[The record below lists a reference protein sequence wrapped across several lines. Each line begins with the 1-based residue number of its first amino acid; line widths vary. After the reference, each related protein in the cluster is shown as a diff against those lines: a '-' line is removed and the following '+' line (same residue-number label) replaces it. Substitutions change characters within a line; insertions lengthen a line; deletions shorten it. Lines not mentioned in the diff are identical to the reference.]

1 MLIKPG
7 MCVKYVYHT
16 AFGDWYEYGV
26 VISKKCRGRFAVVN
40 CGYVGVIRLKRYVH
54 PDVVHLRDVV
64 STEQI
69 ECINHMGIYTVSN
82 IQYLLR
88 FKVDEDRFYHYNIL
102 LQICLDRADLFK
114 LFDKENL
121 KQNCFWEEEYK
132 FREEEFIEII
142 TRCLKPKPRFSKIY
156 IDGTINRD
164 TN

>member
-7 MCVKYVYHT
+7 MCVKYVCHT

-102 LQICLDRADLFK
+102 LQLCLDRADLFK

-121 KQNCFWEEEYK
+121 KQNCFW
-132 FREEEFIEII
+132 EEEFIEII

>member
-102 LQICLDRADLFK
+102 LQLCLDRADLFK

-121 KQNCFWEEEYK
+121 KQNCFW
-132 FREEEFIEII
+132 EEEFIEII